1 MPELP
6 EVETTTRGLA
16 THITHKTVAEV
27 NIYQPQLR
35 WPIPNEVKQLEGR
48 VSGDIRR
55 RAKYM
60 LWQFE
65 HGCLVMHLGMSGA
78 MRVVD
83 ADTPLKKHDH
93 FEVVFDDGKA
103 LRLNDPRRF
112 GAILWQP
119 KRQSLEVIKS
129 LGPEPLSEAFDGEYL
144 HQKLAKRKGAIKN
157 AIMTNAVVVGVGNIY
172 ASESLFLSGIH
183 PKRAAN
189 RISVK
194 RCRLLAFNIKQ
205 VLEQAIKQGGTTLKD
220 FTASDGSPGYFA
232 QELNVYGREGK
243 PCPRCQSPIKNITL
257 GQRSSFYCPQCQK

>member
-16 THITHKTVAEV
+16 PHVTGQTVTTV

-35 WPIPNEVKQLEGR
+35 WPIPKELTQLEGQT
-48 VSGDIRR
+48 SGDITR

-60 LWQFE
+60 LWNFPQ
-65 HGCLVMHLGMSGA
+65 GSVVMHLGMSGT

-83 ADTPLKKHDH
+83 AETPLKKHDH
-93 FEVVFDDGKA
+93 FEVVFANGKA

-112 GAILWQP
+112 GAVLWQE
-119 KRQSLEVIKS
+119 KNTELSIIQS
-129 LGPEPLSEAFDGEYL
+129 LGPEPLSNHFDGNYL

-189 RISVK
+189 RVSK
-194 RCRLLAFNIKQ
+194 ERCQLLANNIKL
-205 VLEQAIKQGGTTLKD
+205 VLKKAIQQGGTTLKD
-220 FTASDGSPGYFA
+220 FTQADGSPGYFA
-232 QELNVYGREGK
+232 QQLNVYGREGES
-243 PCPRCQSPIKNITL
+243 CAQCQSIIKNMTL
-257 GQRSSFYCPQCQK
+257 GQRSSFYCPKCQR

>member
-6 EVETTTRGLA
+6 EVETTTRGLSP
-16 THITHKTVAEV
+16 HITDKTVERV

-35 WPIPNEVKQLEGR
+35 WPIPDEIKQLEGR
-48 VSGDIRR
+48 VSGAITR

-65 HGCLVMHLGMSGA
+65 MGSVVMHLGMSGT

-93 FEVVFDDGKA
+93 FEVVFSDGKA

-119 KRQSLEVIKS
+119 QGQSLEVIDS
-129 LGPEPLSEAFDGEYL
+129 LGPEPLSDDFNAEYL
-144 HQKLAKRKGAIKN
+144 HQKLKSRKGAIKN

-189 RISVK
+189 RISLK
-194 RCRLLAFNIKQ
+194 RCRLLAYNIKQ
-205 VLEQAIKQGGTTLKD
+205 VLENAIKQGGTTLKD
-220 FTASDGSPGYFA
+220 FTQTDGTPGYFA
-232 QELNVYGREGK
+232 QQLNVYGRENQA
-243 PCPRCQSPIKNITL
+243 CNQCQTPIKNIVL
-257 GQRSSFYCPQCQK
+257 GQRSSFYCPKCQR

>member
-16 THITHKTVAEV
+16 PHITGQTVVAV

-35 WPIPNEVKQLEGR
+35 WPIPGELKQLEGQI
-48 VSGDIRR
+48 SGDITR

-60 LWQFE
+60 LWRFPE
-65 HGCLVMHLGMSGA
+65 GSVVMHLGMSGT

-83 ADTPLKKHDH
+83 AKTPLRKHDH
-93 FEVVFDDGKA
+93 FEVVFANGKA

-112 GAILWQP
+112 GAILWQD
-119 KRQSLEVIKS
+119 KDTKLKIIHS
-129 LGPEPLSEAFDGEYL
+129 LGPEPLSSDFNGDYL
-144 HQKLAKRKGAIKN
+144 HHKLAKRKGAIKN

-189 RISVK
+189 RISK
-194 RCRLLAFNIKQ
+194 ERCQVLVNNIKL
-205 VLEQAIKQGGTTLKD
+205 VLEKAIQQGGTTLKD
-220 FTASDGSPGYFA
+220 FTQADGSPGYFA
-232 QELNVYGREGK
+232 QQLNVYGREGET
-243 PCPRCQSPIKNITL
+243 CIQCQSIIKNITL
-257 GQRSSFYCPQCQK
+257 GQRSSFYCPHCQR

>member
-16 THITHKTVAEV
+16 PHISGQLVTAI

-35 WPIPNEVKQLEGR
+35 WPIPQEITELKGK
-48 VSGDIRR
+48 VSGHIKR

-65 HGCLVMHLGMSGA
+65 AGTVVMHLGMSGT

-93 FEVVFDDGKA
+93 FEVVFSNGKA
-103 LRLNDPRRF
+103 FRLNDPRRF
-112 GAILWQP
+112 GAILWQANDT
-119 KRQSLEVIKS
+119 QLNIIQS
-129 LGPEPLSEAFDGEYL
+129 LGPEPLSDDFTGDYL
-144 HQKLAKRKGAIKN
+144 HQKLARRKGAIKN

-189 RISVK
+189 RVSK
-194 RCRLLAFNIKQ
+194 ARCQVLANNIKL
-205 VLEQAIKQGGTTLKD
+205 VLEKAIQQGGTTLKD
-220 FTASDGSPGYFA
+220 FTQADGSPGYFA
-232 QELNVYGREGK
+232 QQLNVYGREGEA
-243 PCPRCQSPIKNITL
+243 CTQCQSIIKNMTL
-257 GQRSSFYCPQCQK
+257 GQRSSFYCPHCQR

>member
-16 THITHKTVAEV
+16 PHVTGQTVTTV

-35 WPIPNEVKQLEGR
+35 WPIPSELKQLEGQT
-48 VSGDIRR
+48 SDDITR

-60 LWQFE
+60 LWSFPQ
-65 HGCLVMHLGMSGA
+65 GSVVMHLGMSGT

-83 ADTPLKKHDH
+83 AETPLKKHDH
-93 FEVVFDDGKA
+93 FEVVFANGKA

-112 GAILWQP
+112 GAVLWQE
-119 KRQSLEVIKS
+119 KNTELSIIHS
-129 LGPEPLSEAFDGEYL
+129 LGPEPLSNDFDGDYL

-189 RISVK
+189 RVSK
-194 RCRLLAFNIKQ
+194 ERCQLLANNIK
-205 VLEQAIKQGGTTLKD
+205 LGLKKAIQQGGTTLKD
-220 FTASDGSPGYFA
+220 FTQADGSPGYFA
-232 QELNVYGREGK
+232 QHLNVYGREGES
-243 PCPRCQSPIKNITL
+243 CSQCQSIIKNITL
-257 GQRSSFYCPQCQK
+257 GQRSSFYCPQCQR

>member
-6 EVETTTRGLA
+6 EVETTTRGLSP
-16 THITHKTVAEV
+16 HITEKKVMAV

-35 WPIPNEVKQLEGR
+35 WPIPPELKKLEGQL
-48 VSGDIRR
+48 SGQIKR

-65 HGCLVMHLGMSGA
+65 TGSIVMHLGMSGS

-93 FEVVFDDGKA
+93 FEVIFDDGKA

-119 KRQSLEVIKS
+119 QGQSLDVINS
-129 LGPEPLSEAFDGEYL
+129 HGPEPLSSEFNGEYL
-144 HQKLAKRKGAIKN
+144 HDKLAKRKGAIKN
-157 AIMTNAVVVGVGNIY
+157 AIMTNAIVVGVGNIY

-189 RISVK
+189 RVSLK
-194 RCRLLAFNIKQ
+194 RCRLLAFNIKK
-205 VLEQAIKQGGTTLKD
+205 VLERAIEQGGTTLKD
-220 FTASDGSPGYFA
+220 FTQTDGSPGYFA
-232 QELNVYGREGK
+232 QELNVYGRENQA
-243 PCPRCQSPIKNITL
+243 CNRCQTPIKNIVL
-257 GQRSSFYCPQCQK
+257 GQRSSFYCPRCQR